1 MPQPNA
7 NGYVPAVTDVL
18 SQLGRAL
25 EGRTMALF
33 TSHSSLRAVA
43 QRLRPL
49 LEPHGIPVLAQ
60 GVDGSAPYIMSA
72 FADEPRSV
80 LLGTASFWEG
90 VDMPSGLLKAL
101 VITRLPF
108 QVPTDPIVQ
117 SRSALYDDPFAEYSV
132 PNAVLRFRQGIGRL
146 IRNKEDRGNIVILD
160 SRIISHGYG
169 RTFQDSMPPC
179 RQTPCLTGNV
189 GMLAARWLESRPENS
204 RRGGRRG
211 ARSRSI

>member
-25 EGRTMALF
+25 EGRTMGLF

-72 FADEPRSV
+72 FSEEPRSV

-90 VDMPSGLLKAL
+90 VDMPSGLLKAV

-146 IRNKEDRGNIVILD
+146 IRNKDDRGNIVVLD

-169 RTFQDSMPPC
+169 RTFQESMPPC
-179 RQTPCLTGNV
+179 RHTPCLTANV
-189 GMLAARWLESRPENS
+189 GMLASRWLEARPENS

-211 ARSRSI
+211 ARSR